1 MVLWYSETESE
12 EKKANFFYS
21 QNQTGDLY
29 MNQKSEDAILGLL
42 NERDETALAEIQNTY
57 GKLCYKLANDILNSR
72 EDSEECVN
80 DMLLKVWKTIPPKHP
95 DSLVAYLITII
106 RNTAVNRYLARKT
119 QKRGGKQFEAAWEE
133 LEATLESREDLN
145 DTIDTHELTREI
157 ERFLETLTPRTQ
169 NIFLRRYY
177 MSESIA
183 EISAAYNMSASA
195 VKISLM
201 RTRDKLKSYL
211 REEGLL

>member
-1 MVLWYSETESE
+1 MNDREIVNLYWQRSE
-12 EKKANFFYS
+12 
-21 QNQTGDLY
+21 Q
-29 MNQKSEDAILGLL
+29 AIT
-42 NERDETALAEIQNTY
+42 ETARKY
-57 GKLCYKLANDILNSR
+57 GRYCHIIAYNILENS

-80 DMLLKVWKTIPPKHP
+80 NMLLKVWKTIPPKHP

-157 ERFLETLTPRTQ
+157 ERFLETLTPRTR